1 MLNNWLAN
9 NKNIII
15 ELRHWLHQHPE
26 VGFSEFETSAHL
38 QGLLIL
44 AGYEINQTPEMKT
57 GFTCEYG
64 SSNGPTLGIRCDMD
78 GLLVKEVSDK
88 YYKSINDGV
97 MHACGHDAHM
107 TILTT
112 LALYIMETNLQIDG
126 NIRFIFQPAEE
137 QAPGGAIAMI
147 EGGAIKGVDH
157 IIGGHVF
164 PKFRC
169 DKIGLRH
176 GPMAATVEM
185 IEIVLSGPG
194 GHTSRPAESVD
205 LILAM
210 SHLILSLE
218 KSIRNNLNKQD
229 SVVLAFGK
237 VGGGH
242 TFNVLPDKILLNG
255 TLRYLDVELKD
266 VLHGIF
272 DKTLNDVESATGA
285 KISWKI
291 PYTSPGVFNDR
302 YVTDILIE
310 AAERSIG
317 VDNIEF
323 MKESSMGGE
332 DFAYYLE
339 YIPGSYYRIGCF
351 DGFSTDVHTS
361 TFDVNDDCIPTAI
374 KVLEK
379 TIEIYFKKDDE
390 WKIKK

>member
-1 MLNNWLAN
+1 MLNDWLSK

-15 ELRHWLHQHPE
+15 ELRHWLHKHPE
-26 VGFSEFETSAHL
+26 VGFNEFKTAAHI
-38 QGLLIL
+38 QGLLMS
-44 AGYEINQTPEMKT
+44 AGYEITQTPKMKT

-64 SSNGPTLGIRCDMD
+64 SSHGPSLGIRCDMD
-78 GLLVKEVSDK
+78 ALLVQEISAAK
-88 YYKSINDGV
+88 YKSINDGV

-107 TILTT
+107 TILTS
-112 LALYIMETNLQIDG
+112 LALYIMEVKLEIKG
-126 NIRFIFQPAEE
+126 KIRFIFQPAEE

-147 EGGAIKGVDH
+147 NGGAIEGIDH

-164 PKFRC
+164 PKLTS
-169 DKIGLRH
+169 DKIGLKH

-185 IEIVLSGPG
+185 IEIELKGPG
-194 GHTSRPAESVD
+194 GHTSRPTESVD
-205 LILAM
+205 LIRAM

-218 KSIRNNLNKQD
+218 KSIRNYLDKQD

-237 VGGGH
+237 VDGGH
-242 TFNVLPDKILLNG
+242 TFNVLPDRIILNG
-255 TLRYLDVELKD
+255 TLRYLNTELKD
-266 VLHGIF
+266 ILHEIF
-272 DKTLNDVESATGA
+272 DKTLKDVETLTGA
-285 KISWKI
+285 RISWVI

-317 VDNIEF
+317 IDNIEF

-339 YIPGSYYRIGCF
+339 HIPGSYYRIGCF

-361 TFDVNDDCIPTAI
+361 TFDINDNCISTAV

-379 TIEIYFKKDDE
+379 AVEIYFKKDAE
-390 WKIKK
+390 

>member
-1 MLNNWLAN
+1 MLNNWLAK
-9 NKNIII
+9 NKNTIIK
-15 ELRHWLHQHPE
+15 LRHWLHQHPE
-26 VGFSEFETSAHL
+26 VGFSEFKTAAHL
-38 QGLLIL
+38 QELLIL

-78 GLLVKEVSDK
+78 GLLVKEVSGA

-112 LALYIMETNLQIDG
+112 LALYVMEAKLQIDG

-147 EGGAIKGVDH
+147 EGGAIKDVNH

-164 PKFRC
+164 PKFRS
-169 DKIGLRH
+169 DKIGLKH

-205 LILAM
+205 LIWAM

-218 KSIRNNLNKQD
+218 ESIRNHLDKQD

-255 TLRYLDVELKD
+255 TLRYLDTELKD
-266 VLHGIF
+266 VLHDIF
-272 DKTLNDVESATGA
+272 DKTLNDVELVTGA
-285 KISWKI
+285 KISWEI
-291 PYTSPGVFNDR
+291 PYTSPGVFNDK
-302 YVTDILIE
+302 YVTDILID
-310 AAERSIG
+310 AAESSIG
-317 VDNIEF
+317 ADNIEF

-339 YIPGSYYRIGCF
+339 HIPGSYYRIGCF

-361 TFDVNDDCIPTAI
+361 TFDIDDDCISTAI